1 MYPLLAAISK
11 SNNIL
16 IDNAEDLGIVMPMYN
31 LLAYSKNYSKTSG
44 SSWNYYRDEPN
55 SSMVGDINYSI
66 RNSKTFDYKTSVTE
80 RLEGTDTEKS
90 VEIVVTLKYLSNLM
104 ENITHN
110 INQLW
115 SIFDFNMVY
124 KLCNRNKEDK
134 KAEPDADLAVAEINA
149 PTNAE
154 FSITYTTLYL
164 PVVTLSIEDD
174 KKLLQKLKTG
184 FKRTVKWNK
193 HRSDMPNQIK
203 NSNLNYLIDPT
214 FRKACSIICSII

>member
-1 MYPLLAAISK
+1 MTKNWLLKIMYPLLAAISK

-90 VEIVVTLKYLSNLM
+90 VEIVVTLKYLSNLL

-110 INQLW
+110 IN
-115 SIFDFNMVY
+115 
-124 KLCNRNKEDK
+124 
-134 KAEPDADLAVAEINA
+134 
-149 PTNAE
+149 
-154 FSITYTTLYL
+154 
-164 PVVTLSIEDD
+164 
-174 KKLLQKLKTG
+174 
-184 FKRTVKWNK
+184 
-193 HRSDMPNQIK
+193 
-203 NSNLNYLIDPT
+203 
-214 FRKACSIICSII
+214 